1 MITFFLSSDPAAT
14 LSIYLQQICFFPKI
28 LFYIFVCFFQTPSRK
43 SISPFPFLV
52 GRNGQQANWL
62 LQSQIGKQSIL
73 GTYLVNKYEITSSYD
88 LNFRVCF
95 NSSSLQKSS
104 SVIHTLLFFTAF
116 LSNKSFSLRKRFF
129 ICVFTSIIVK
139 IISLSQVF
147 SQVFTQVLQ
156 DRLIHLHFYYLHDTV
171 V

>member
-1 MITFFLSSDPAAT
+1 MITFCLSSDTAAT

-28 LFYIFVCFFQTPSRK
+28 LFYIFVCFSQTPSRK

-52 GRNGQQANWL
+52 GRNGQQANQL

-104 SVIHTLLFFTAF
+104 CHPYSFTFYCFPLKQILFPSKALLHLCIHIRYC
-116 LSNKSFSLRKRFF
+116 KDIFF
-129 ICVFTSIIVK
+129 IAS
-139 IISLSQVF
+139 S
-147 SQVFTQVLQ
+147 
-156 DRLIHLHFYYLHDTV
+156 
-171 V
+171 